1 MIGVDTNV
9 LVRAY
14 LEDDKE
20 QAKEAQEFLKEN
32 FDFKLTIAKYAPI
45 IDFTPINISKI
56 KNVFAYENSQFSDYF
71 PQFINF
77 YKNRKGIK

>member
-20 QAKEAQEFLKEN
+20 QAKEAQEFLSKATQ
-32 FDFKLTIAKYAPI
+32 K
-45 IDFTPINISKI
+45 TP
-56 KNVFAYENSQFSDYF
+56 FLFRLMPF
-71 PQFINF
+71 
-77 YKNRKGIK
+77 

>member
-20 QAKEAQEFLKEN
+20 QAKEAQEFLKKATKEN
-32 FDFKLTIAKYAPI
+32 TFLFHLM
-45 IDFTPINISKI
+45 
-56 KNVFAYENSQFSDYF
+56 QF
-71 PQFINF
+71 
-77 YKNRKGIK
+77 